1 MKTTILPFVR
11 YHNVLEHTS
20 GHGVQL
26 QEDTEHVYIA
36 SEISIA
42 LLASDVTKDVQKV
55 PTFAI
60 SKWNCTREYSDT
72 PATLVPEWIRS
83 FPIASLTEN
92 QIHHVALFF
101 EHIIHDSSLS
111 LAKRIEQAC
120 QYSLLETSLLQETI
134 RFTISHQAK
143 TEDITSLLL
152 SPSVKK
158 YLD

>member
-11 YHNVLEHTS
+11 YHNVLENTS

-26 QEDTEHVYIA
+26 QEDAEHVYVA
-36 SEISIA
+36 SEIAIA
-42 LLASDVTKDVQKV
+42 LLTNDGTKNVKKL

-60 SKWNCTREYSDT
+60 SKWNCTWEYDDKPT
-72 PATLVPEWIRS
+72 TLVPEWIRS

-101 EHIIHDSSLS
+101 EHIIHDEFLS

-120 QYSLLETSLLQETI
+120 QYSLLPTSLLQETI

-143 TEDITSLLL
+143 TEDIISLLL
-152 SPSVKK
+152 SSSVKK